1 MRNALFQLRMH
12 LPPLPL
18 SSNYYVHTE
27 GEVSIDPSAAI
38 ASGVIL
44 RAATDSKIII
54 GAGVCIGIGSIL
66 HANQGILEVETGAN
80 LGAGV
85 LVVGKGTI
93 GTNACV
99 GALTTIWNASIEPWQ
114 VVQPGCLIGD
124 KGRQVPIISS
134 ASTEQS
140 ATDTPEI
147 TPASI
152 STAGQEFENGQVPS
166 SPKVMST
173 YIAPEDLPT
182 TSPVAEPTL
191 EDAHSVSGQGNLN
204 RLLKT
209 LFPYNN
215 QSFNPPPEDS

>member
-1 MRNALFQLRMH
+1 MH

-18 SSNYYVHTE
+18 SSNNYVYTE

-66 HANQGILEVETGAN
+66 TASQGILEVEAGAS

-85 LVVGKGTI
+85 LVVGKGKI
-93 GTNACV
+93 GINCCI

-114 VVQPGCLIGD
+114 AVAPGSLIGD
-124 KGRQVPIISS
+124 SGRKMPLSS
-134 ASTEQS
+134 SDTEHPTS
-140 ATDTPEI
+140 ADIPLPTVTHTP
-147 TPASI
+147 
-152 STAGQEFENGQVPS
+152 GQESLNGQVPV
-166 SPKVMST
+166 PKTEKTEGSEIT
-173 YIAPEDLPT
+173 DT
-182 TSPVAEPTL
+182 
-191 EDAHSVSGQGNLN
+191 HSASEQQVEALNSGEVNVYGQDNLN

-215 QSFNPPPEDS
+215 QSFNPSPEDS

>member
-1 MRNALFQLRMH
+1 MH

-18 SSNYYVHTE
+18 SSNYVDTE
-27 GEVSIDPSAAI
+27 GEVSIDPSATI

-66 HANQGILEVETGAN
+66 TASQGILEVEAGAN

-85 LVVGKGTI
+85 LMVGQGKI
-93 GTNACV
+93 GTNACI

-114 VVQPGCLIGD
+114 VVPPGSLVGD
-124 KGRQVPIISS
+124 QGRQVPTPALVTNSVTETPPP
-134 ASTEQS
+134 ASTETKS
-140 ATDTPEI
+140 
-147 TPASI
+147 
-152 STAGQEFENGQVPS
+152 QESLNGQVP
-166 SPKVMST
+166 T
-173 YIAPEDLPT
+173 PT
-182 TSPVAEPTL
+182 TVVSNTAHADSSTELPAEAATTEL
-191 EDAHSVSGQGNLN
+191 GKSVYGQENLN

>member
-1 MRNALFQLRMH
+1 MIRMH

-18 SSNYYVHTE
+18 SSNYVDTE
-27 GEVSIDPSAAI
+27 GEVSIDPSATI

-66 HANQGILEVETGAN
+66 TASQGILEVEAGAN

-85 LVVGKGTI
+85 LMVGQGKI
-93 GTNACV
+93 GTNACI

-114 VVQPGCLIGD
+114 VVPPGSLVGD
-124 KGRQVPIISS
+124 QGRQVPTPALVTNSVTETPPP
-134 ASTEQS
+134 AST
-140 ATDTPEI
+140 DTK
-147 TPASI
+147 S
-152 STAGQEFENGQVPS
+152 QESLNGQVP
-166 SPKVMST
+166 T
-173 YIAPEDLPT
+173 PT
-182 TSPVAEPTL
+182 TVVSNTAHADSSTELPAEAATTEL
-191 EDAHSVSGQGNLN
+191 GKSVYGQENLN

>member
-1 MRNALFQLRMH
+1 MH

-27 GEVSIDPSAAI
+27 GEVNIDPSAAI
-38 ASGVIL
+38 GSGVIL

-66 HANQGILEVETGAN
+66 HAYQGILEVEAGAN

-85 LVVGKGTI
+85 LMVGKGKI

-114 VVQPGCLIGD
+114 VVPPGSLVGEQ
-124 KGRQVPIISS
+124 GRQVS
-134 ASTEQS
+134 
-140 ATDTPEI
+140 
-147 TPASI
+147 TPASVTDSVTQTPPLPA
-152 STAGQEFENGQVPS
+152 STDTVGQESLNGQFP
-166 SPKVMST
+166 T
-173 YIAPEDLPT
+173 PT
-182 TSPVAEPTL
+182 TVVANTAQVDSSTELKPEAPPTEPGK
-191 EDAHSVSGQGNLN
+191 SVYGQENLN

-209 LFPYNN
+209 LFPHNN

>member
-1 MRNALFQLRMH
+1 MH

-18 SSNYYVHTE
+18 SSNNYVHTE

-38 ASGVIL
+38 GSGVIL

-66 HANQGILEVETGAN
+66 TASQGILEVEAGAN

-85 LVVGKGTI
+85 LMVGKGKI
-93 GTNACV
+93 GTNACI

-114 VVQPGCLIGD
+114 VVPPGSLVGD
-124 KGRQVPIISS
+124 KGRQVP
-134 ASTEQS
+134 
-140 ATDTPEI
+140 
-147 TPASI
+147 TPASVTESVI
-152 STAGQEFENGQVPS
+152 ETTPPLPASTGTTGQESWNGQAVP
-166 SPKVMST
+166 
-173 YIAPEDLPT
+173 APT
-182 TSPVAEPTL
+182 TVVSHTAPADSTTELQAEAPTT
-191 EDAHSVSGQGNLN
+191 EPEKSVYGQENLN

>member
-1 MRNALFQLRMH
+1 MH

-18 SSNYYVHTE
+18 SSNNYVHTE

-38 ASGVIL
+38 GSGVIL
-44 RAATDSKIII
+44 RAATGSKIII

-66 HANQGILEVETGAN
+66 TASQGILEVELGAN

-85 LVVGKGTI
+85 LMVGKGKI
-93 GTNACV
+93 GTNACI

-114 VVQPGCLIGD
+114 VVPPGSLVGD
-124 KGRQVPIISS
+124 QGRQVPTPALAPDSVTQTTTTPPLP
-134 ASTEQS
+134 ASTG
-140 ATDTPEI
+140 I
-147 TPASI
+147 TS
-152 STAGQEFENGQVPS
+152 QESLNGQFLESTTVVSHTAHADS
-166 SPKVMST
+166 STESE
-173 YIAPEDLPT
+173 AEAPT
-182 TSPVAEPTL
+182 TEPGK
-191 EDAHSVSGQGNLN
+191 SVYGQKNLN

>member
-1 MRNALFQLRMH
+1 MH

-18 SSNYYVHTE
+18 SSNYVDTE
-27 GEVSIDPSAAI
+27 GEVSIDPSATI

-66 HANQGILEVETGAN
+66 TASQGILEVEAGAN

-85 LVVGKGTI
+85 LMVGQGKI
-93 GTNACV
+93 GTNACI

-114 VVQPGCLIGD
+114 VVPPGSLVGD
-124 KGRQVPIISS
+124 QGRQVPTPALVTNSVTETPPP
-134 ASTEQS
+134 AST
-140 ATDTPEI
+140 DTK
-147 TPASI
+147 S
-152 STAGQEFENGQVPS
+152 QESLNGQVP
-166 SPKVMST
+166 T
-173 YIAPEDLPT
+173 PT
-182 TSPVAEPTL
+182 TVVSNTAHADSSTELPAEAATTEL
-191 EDAHSVSGQGNLN
+191 GKSVYGQENLN